1 MDPRRVDPRV
11 GRKAAHPAARRAV
24 PRVARQV
31 RKAAHRAA
39 LQVRWVCLQQDC
51 QVAPNRAVL
60 PVAQAA
66 VDRPA
71 LRVRQEVPPA
81 LLVATVV
88 RVVRKEELR
97 AVPARSAVGK
107 PVVAKPVGV
116 PWAVARRVA
125 DRKTRAVSP
134 AARAATHVHHSACLL
149 QEAEL
154 PLGEFQHPAW
164 TCRAAAAVALQDL
177 MLRVA
182 AAAQT
187 PRAACLAAARP
198 AQVKVFSRARAAR
211 PAPRPRVRAAVPA
224 EVPAAL
230 RAHRGGRKVELQ
242 ERKAVPRDSPV
253 PRAALRVPR
262 AVKVRAAAIQA
273 RPVLPARRVVL
284 KDLMP
289 PVLQAGLPAAK
300 AERPEVARKQTPQ
313 ANRAALQVLPEMR
326 PDRQATQQA
335 PRVRPAEH
343 LAVRLARAVAL
354 EPTAV
359 RLDKQVRW
367 AGLRTGRTASRVLPQ
382 TQQDRPTAQGAMAH
396 RWAERRKPPDPRTAR
411 AVCRAERKETAVLQ
425 AIRRVPRD
433 RPQVAPAKPK
443 DKRARRDRVRVQPD
457 RQAA

>member
-1 MDPRRVDPRV
+1 MDPRVEP
-11 GRKAAHPAARRAV
+11 KAGHPAARKAV
-24 PRVARQV
+24 PKVARQV
-31 RKAAHRAA
+31 RRVAHRAA
-39 LQVRWVCLQQDC
+39 SQVRWVCRPRDC
-51 QVAPNRAVL
+51 QVGPNRAVL

-66 VDRPA
+66 ADRPA
-71 LRVRQEVPPA
+71 LQVCPEVPPA
-81 LLVATVV
+81 LLVATAV
-88 RVVRKEELR
+88 RVVRREEEVR
-97 AVPARSAVGK
+97 AVAAR
-107 PVVAKPVGV
+107 PVAKPVV
-116 PWAVARRVA
+116 PWAVARRVAAHRA

-134 AARAATHVHHSACLL
+134 AVRVATHVQHSACLL
-149 QEAEL
+149 QEAER

-164 TCRAAAAVALQDL
+164 TCRAAAAVALQGL
-177 MLRVA
+177 MGRAA

-187 PRAACLAAARP
+187 PRPACLAVARP

-211 PAPRPRVRAAVPA
+211 LAPRPRVQTAVRAAA
-224 EVPAAL
+224 PAAL
-230 RAHRGGRKVELQ
+230 RALRVGRKVELP
-242 ERKAVPRDSPV
+242 ERRAVPRDSPV
-253 PRAALRVPR
+253 PRAALRVLR

-289 PVLQAGLPAAK
+289 PVPQAGLPADR

-335 PRVRPAEH
+335 PWVRPAEH

-367 AGLRTGRTASRVLPQ
+367 AGLRTGRTASRALPQ
-382 TQQDRPTAQGAMAH
+382 TQQDRPTAQVAMAH
-396 RWAERRKPPDPRTAR
+396 RWAAPRKPPDPRTAR
-411 AVCRAERKETAVLQ
+411 AVCRAERKETAVRP

-433 RPQVAPAKPK
+433 KPQVALAKPK
-443 DKRARRDRVRVQPD
+443 DKPALLVRRDRVRVD